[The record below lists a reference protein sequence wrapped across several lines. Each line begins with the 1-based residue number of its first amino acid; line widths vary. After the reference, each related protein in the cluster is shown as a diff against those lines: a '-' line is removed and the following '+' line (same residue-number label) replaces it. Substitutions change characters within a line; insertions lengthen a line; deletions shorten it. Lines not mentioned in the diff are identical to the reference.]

1 MSLFER
7 IQNKIL
13 IEQTT
18 GSTGEDKK
26 QERKKGADFS
36 DQSDE
41 TGKKKKTPK
50 QSKYERLRDQRTKYN
65 VFKNKEG
72 VYKPSIASAKAK
84 MGERLTNITKPPDP
98 KATQKNA
105 LNASPAR
112 IQKLNKAQRRAARF
126 EPGAGVK
133 EPGGKDYRTRIL
145 DRITKNQE
153 GKIDTSKQGR
163 INRMKAGI
171 SAKSPTIQGTDK
183 RPPRFVNGKQY
194 GGGRLPMPGGP
205 NEVDFSTGGKG
216 VSAKGKQTDQAVINR
231 MGRDA
236 SKEEIAKAKKQ
247 QAAYDDQVK
256 ANQKQ
261 LKQKG
266 GAKYYTGKD
275 TPLNRKVFNRPDF
288 NLQKVYDDLSSE
300 TGGRDRRKRAKN
312 QPTKQQV
319 QSTIDKRYP
328 TKQGKDT
335 RPPRFVKGKDGVV
348 RQYGG
353 GRIPDKSTGAYG
365 SADDLVAVSADG
377 KTRIKHPEYEKMKK
391 DARKIKK
398 KYTKI
403 NTNTGTGG
411 GFSSSS
417 GKKILTK
424 TAYNPYKATK
434 ATSRFSRVLK
444 ALKKNPKTALAA
456 AAIGTGIY
464 LYNQGKKNP
473 KGIIPP
479 VAGGGK
485 NKSVGTADINFTLGG
500 KGGYGGSAGRTSKGA
515 N

>member
-7 IQNKIL
+7 IQSKIL

-18 GSTGEDKK
+18 GSTGEEKK
-26 QERKKGADFS
+26 QQRRKGADFS
-36 DQSDE
+36 DTSSE
-41 TGKKKKTPK
+41 TAKKKKTPN

-105 LNASPAR
+105 LNASPGR
-112 IQKLNKAQRRAARF
+112 VRKLNKAQLRAARF
-126 EPGAGVK
+126 EPGAGKERTIKLAGGGTEVK
-133 EPGGKDYRTRIL
+133 KFDKDYRTRIL

-153 GKIDTSKQGR
+153 GKIDTSKKGR
-163 INRMKAGI
+163 INRMRAGI
-171 SAKSPTIQGTDK
+171 SAKSPTIATK
-183 RPPRFVNGKQY
+183 IIGKDGKPQ
-194 GGGRLPMPGGP
+194 RIPMPGGP
-205 NEVDFSTGGKG
+205 NEVDFATGGKG
-216 VSAKGKQTDQAVINR
+216 VNQKGIRTDQAVINR

-275 TPLNRKVFNRPDF
+275 TPLNRKVFNRSDF

-353 GRIPDKSTGAYG
+353 GKIPDKSSGAYG
-365 SADDLVAVSADG
+365 SANDRVAVSADK

-403 NTNTGTGG
+403 NSGSGTGG
-411 GFSSSS
+411 GFSGS
-417 GKKILTK
+417 GGQKSFSIPKTK
-424 TAYNPYKATK
+424 PA
-434 ATSRFSRVLK
+434 SRFSRVLK

-464 LYNQGKKNP
+464 LYNQGKKKP
-473 KGIIPP
+473 KKIIPP
-479 VAGGGK
+479 VAGGGR
-485 NKSVGTADINFTLGG
+485 NISARTSDINFTLGG
-500 KGGYGGSAGRTSKGA
+500 KSGYGGSAGRTSKGA
-515 N
+515 D

>member
-13 IEQTT
+13 IEQST
-18 GSTGEDKK
+18 GSTGEQEKK
-26 QERKKGADFS
+26 QERTKGADYS
-36 DQSDE
+36 AQSDE
-41 TGKKKKTPK
+41 IGKKKKT
-50 QSKYERLRDQRTKYN
+50 KYERLRDQRTKYN
-65 VFKNKEG
+65 VLKNKEG

-84 MGERLTNITKPPDP
+84 MGERLTNITKPPDS

-112 IQKLNKAQRRAARF
+112 IKKLNKAQRRAARF

-153 GKIDTSKQGR
+153 GKIDTSKKGR

-171 SAKSPTIQGTDK
+171 SATSPTIQGADK

-216 VSAKGKQTDQAVINR
+216 VNQKGIRTDQAVINR

-353 GRIPDKSTGAYG
+353 GRVPDKSTGAYG
-365 SADDLVAVSADG
+365 SANDRVAVSADG

-411 GFSSSS
+411 GFGSSS

-464 LYNQGKKNP
+464 LYNKGKNSP
-473 KGIIPP
+473 KRIVPP
-479 VAGGGK
+479 VAGGNRK
-485 NKSVGTADINFTLGG
+485 IKSASASDIKFTLGG
-500 KGGYGGSAGRTSKGA
+500 SGYGTKAGRTSKGA
-515 N
+515 D